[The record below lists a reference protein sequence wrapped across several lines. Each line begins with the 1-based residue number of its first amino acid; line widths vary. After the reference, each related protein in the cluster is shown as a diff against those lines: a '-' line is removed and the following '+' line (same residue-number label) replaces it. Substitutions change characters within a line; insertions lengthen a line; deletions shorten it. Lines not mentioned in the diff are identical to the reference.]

1 MLKTLVRIGFAA
13 IVAGGFVFLTSG
25 TPKAYVA
32 ADVQAAPAASAK
44 GNHLVLAVKGAACSR
59 QGWPD
64 FERHCQF
71 DLRRPGNK
79 APAVRIIA
87 LR

>member
-13 IVAGGFVFLTSG
+13 IVAGGFVFLASG

-32 ADVQAAPAASAK
+32 EDVQAAPAASVK
-44 GNHLVLAVKGAACSR
+44 SDRLVLAVKGAACSR
-59 QGWPD
+59 RGWPD
-64 FERHCQF
+64 FEQHCQF

-79 APAVRIIA
+79 ASAVRIIA